1 MRCRS
6 ITIKTVKLLL
16 HFLAEFEIAVIFAFE
31 IMDGDYLG
39 YPIFQKN
46 PIFLQRSPDQFSGRF
61 HCQADISVYIKP
73 QKMKKIFTNLTA
85 ILFLIITL
93 FAPKQSQAQQGSGG
107 GSSNNYNVSFTGV
120 PTLIGNI
127 LNLLLGAKYKFTD
140 VASGVRAEVTILS
153 ATGGATVATLDDN
166 SLTKPEAFSPAITIP
181 AHSNGVVTFRI
192 DFYSGTSNTPKV
204 LDRLT
209 ATAMDIDGN
218 STLHE
223 IDALDMG
230 NGTVSFMSNNPEISV
245 VRIGNEFTGT
255 NIAGN
260 EYTGVDTSA
269 KQVMFTVTKESVSS
283 FIYRAGGNNTGN
295 SAVTRQKGIY
305 FKGFTYPPAA
315 PLPVKLISFD
325 GAAKDN
331 AVLLNW
337 LTEEEINN
345 SHFEVERSFNAKD
358 FTNIAVVLDG
368 IENGTKK
375 SYALKD
381 ASPLLKDK
389 SIAYYRLK
397 QVDLDGKFTYSNV
410 LPVRLK
416 NAAGITMQVS
426 PNPFVERLITR
437 FNSEEKGTGEIRIIS
452 LAGKTVS
459 TKVISI
465 NKGFNNIQLDGLSA
479 LPSGAYAAT
488 LTMNGQVIA
497 TEKIIK

>member
-1 MRCRS
+1 MA
-6 ITIKTVKLLL
+6 ITSVI
-16 HFLAEFEIAVIFAFE
+16 HF
-31 IMDGDYLG
+31 
-39 YPIFQKN
+39 FQKN

-85 ILFLIITL
+85 TLLLITIL
-93 FAPKQSQAQQGSGG
+93 FAPKFTSAQTG
-107 GSSNNYNVSFTGV
+107 NNEENYNFSFTSV
-120 PTLIGNI
+120 PTLINTVT
-127 LNLLLGAKYKFTD
+127 NLLTGAKYKFLN
-140 VASGVRAEVTILS
+140 VASGIRAEVTILS

-181 AHSNGVVTFRI
+181 ANSNGVVTFKI
-192 DFYSGTSNTPKV
+192 DFYAGNSTTLKV
-204 LDRLT
+204 LDKLT
-209 ATAMDIDGN
+209 ATAMDIDGFA
-218 STLHE
+218 TLHE

-230 NGTVSFMSNNPEISV
+230 GGTVSYMSNTPEISV
-245 VRIGNEFTGT
+245 VRTGNEFKGT
-255 NIAGN
+255 NIAGR

-269 KQVMFTVTKESVSS
+269 KQVMFTVTNQLVSS
-283 FIYRAGGNNTGN
+283 FIYRAGANNTN
-295 SAVTRQKGIY
+295 NYAVTRQKGIY
-305 FKGFTYPPAA
+305 FKGFDYPAA
-315 PLPVKLISFD
+315 ALPVKLISFD

-331 AVLLNW
+331 AVILNW

-358 FTNIAVVLDG
+358 FTNIAIVLDG
-368 IENGTKK
+368 IANGTKTA
-375 SYALKD
+375 YAMKD
-381 ASPLLKDK
+381 ASPLLSGK
-389 SIAYYRLK
+389 SIVYYRLK

-416 NAAGITMQVS
+416 NAAGVTMQVS
-426 PNPFVERLITR
+426 PNPFVDRLITR
-437 FNSEEKGTGEIRIIS
+437 FNSEEKGTGEIRIMS
-452 LAGKTVS
+452 LSGKTVS
-459 TKVISI
+459 TKAISI

>member
-1 MRCRS
+1 
-6 ITIKTVKLLL
+6 
-16 HFLAEFEIAVIFAFE
+16 
-31 IMDGDYLG
+31 
-39 YPIFQKN
+39 
-46 PIFLQRSPDQFSGRF
+46 
-61 HCQADISVYIKP
+61 
-73 QKMKKIFTNLTA
+73 MKKIFTNLTA
-85 ILFLIITL
+85 VLFLIITL
-93 FAPKQSQAQQGSGG
+93 FAPKSSTAQQGPGG
-107 GSSNNYNVSFTGV
+107 GSSNNYNISFNGI

-127 LNLLLGAKYKFTD
+127 LNLLLGAKYRFTD

-153 ATGGATVATLDDN
+153 TTGGATVATLDDN
-166 SLTKPEAFSPAITIP
+166 SLTRPEAFSPAITIP
-181 AHSNGVVTFRI
+181 AHSTGVVTFRI
-192 DFYSGTSNTPKV
+192 DFYSGNSNNLKT

-230 NGTVSFMSNNPEISV
+230 GGTVSFMSNNPEITV
-245 VRIGNEFTGT
+245 VHTGNEYKGT

-260 EYTGVDTSA
+260 EYTGVDTAA

-283 FIYRAGGNNTGN
+283 FIYRAGGTNTGN
-295 SAVTRQKGIY
+295 AAVTRQKGIY
-305 FKGFTYPPAA
+305 FKGFTYPPAIVV
-315 PLPVKLISFD
+315 PVKLLSFNA
-325 GAAKDN
+325 AAKDN

-345 SHFEVERSFNAKD
+345 SHFEAERSFDAKN

-375 SYALKD
+375 SYSLKD
-381 ASPLLKDK
+381 ASPLLQDK

-416 NAAGITMQVS
+416 NAAGVTMQVS
-426 PNPFVERLITR
+426 PNPFVDRLITR
-437 FNSEEKGTGEIRIIS
+437 FNSEEKGTGEIRIVS
-452 LAGKTVS
+452 MAGKAVS
-459 TKVISI
+459 VKAINI
-465 NKGFNNIQLDGLSA
+465 NKGFNNIQLEGLSA

>member
-1 MRCRS
+1 
-6 ITIKTVKLLL
+6 
-16 HFLAEFEIAVIFAFE
+16 
-31 IMDGDYLG
+31 
-39 YPIFQKN
+39 
-46 PIFLQRSPDQFSGRF
+46 
-61 HCQADISVYIKP
+61 
-73 QKMKKIFTNLTA
+73 MKKIFTNLTA
-85 ILFLIITL
+85 VLFLIITL
-93 FAPKQSQAQQGSGG
+93 FAPKQSAAQQGNGG
-107 GSSNNYNVSFTGV
+107 GSSNNNYNVSFAGL

-127 LNLLLGAKYKFTD
+127 LNLLFGAKYKFTD
-140 VASGVRAEVTILS
+140 VASGIRAEVTIVS

-166 SLTKPEAFSPAITIP
+166 TLTKPEAFSPAITIP
-181 AHSNGVVTFRI
+181 AHSTGVVTFRI
-192 DFYSGTSNTPKV
+192 DFYSGNSNNLKV
-204 LDRLT
+204 LDKLT

-230 NGTVSFMSNNPEISV
+230 GGTASFISNNPEITVARS
-245 VRIGNEFTGT
+245 GNEFTGT
-255 NIAGN
+255 NIAGI

-283 FIYRAGGNNTGN
+283 FIYRAGGTNIGN

-305 FKGFTYPPAA
+305 FKGFNYPATVVV
-315 PLPVKLISFD
+315 PVKLISFSA
-325 GAAKDN
+325 AAKDN

-337 LTEEEINN
+337 LTEEEINS
-345 SHFEVERSFNAKD
+345 SHFEVERSFDAKD

-416 NAAGITMQVS
+416 NAADITMQVS
-426 PNPFVERLITR
+426 PNPFVDRLITR
-437 FNSEEKGTGEIRIIS
+437 FSSEEKGTGEIRIVS
-452 LAGKTVS
+452 MAGKTVS
-459 TKVISI
+459 VKAINIS
-465 NKGFNNIQLDGLSA
+465 KGFNNIQLEGLSA